1 VDNNTRLWLN
11 TLPKNSIDPW
21 DDMRLEFVKHFQYNY
36 SRTTSIDD
44 LEKCIQLSK
53 ESTRKWLH
61 HRQDTWVRSSG
72 MHPSLTVNTFKCCC
86 RYEPLVA
93 KIKRILA
100 KPTTDLSVP
109 ELIEIAWC
117 YAQEDPM
124 PDLDDESTMR
134 GNQSRGGPS
143 RQDHHG
149 QDLCYS
155 STRHTGKRSSPSDL
169 VANTGQDDP
178 RDPKAFRRDVESYR
192 GGNGNYMAK
201 TQTSQSSILRL
212 C

>member
-1 VDNNTRLWLN
+1 
-11 TLPKNSIDPW
+11 
-21 DDMRLEFVKHFQYNY
+21 MRLEFVKHFQYNY
-36 SRTTSIDD
+36 SRNTSIND

-61 HRQDTWVRSSG
+61 CWQDTWVRSSG
-72 MHPSLTVNTFKCCC
+72 MHPSLAVNTFKCCC

-109 ELIEIAWC
+109 ELIEIAWR

-124 PDLDDESTMR
+124 PDSDDESTMR

-149 QDLCYS
+149 QDL
-155 STRHTGKRSSPSDL
+155 R
-169 VANTGQDDP
+169 
-178 RDPKAFRRDVESYR
+178 
-192 GGNGNYMAK
+192 
-201 TQTSQSSILRL
+201 
-212 C
+212 